1 MTSSRPLPPPEVPFT
16 CRPNPTETID
26 GSTTRRAVRAVTLGV
41 RVGALLSFR
50 MRRQTTP
57 ASPTTGL
64 AARRRSRVAVSVSPA
79 PSHLRPFVASIIAGV
94 EGTRFGCV
102 VCPAHLTTV
111 PGHCLPGLP
120 ARPPPF
126 SSVSA
131 GTSRRSLPPPP
142 LDLRNCIDRPISR

>member
-64 AARRRSRVAVSVSPA
+64 AAAVAAAVAGRSV
-79 PSHLRPFVASIIAGV
+79 
-94 EGTRFGCV
+94 
-102 VCPAHLTTV
+102 
-111 PGHCLPGLP
+111 CLP
-120 ARPPPF
+120 RP
-126 SSVSA
+126 
-131 GTSRRSLPPPP
+131 LPPPP
-142 LDLRNCIDRPISR
+142 FCCLNHRGCGRHAFRLRCLSGAFNDCPGSLPRPAFPPDRPRSRRSAQERQVKAVLTATAAGSAQLH